1 MGKEE
6 MVIKMKK
13 LTAVALCLLMGF
25 LFFGC
30 GKQTQ
35 RSETDEIN
43 ALKETYPE
51 YFDLSTSKGL
61 EVYVWQIVPN
71 SYSFGVLPGT
81 NREKTY
87 EELLRLK
94 GVSAEEML
102 VILSSYDI
110 DEDNIFI
117 IPWQNPV
124 SSYIP
129 EYWIRQKDEDPAS
142 VEKRQRAYLDGIRNM
157 LFAAPDT
164 MTE

>member
-1 MGKEE
+1 MKETKA
-6 MVIKMKK
+6 M
-13 LTAVALCLLMGF
+13 TLCLIMIL
-25 LFFGC
+25 LLFGC

-35 RSETDEIN
+35 ISEMKNDEMN
-43 ALKETYPE
+43 DLKEKYPE

-87 EELLRLK
+87 EELFSLK
-94 GVSAEEML
+94 GASPEEMRA
-102 VILSSYDI
+102 ILSSYDI
-110 DEDNIFI
+110 DEDDVII

-129 EYWIRQKDEDPAS
+129 EYWIRWEDEDPAS
-142 VEKRQRAYLDGIRNM
+142 AEKRQQAYLDGIRNM
-157 LFAAPDT
+157 LFAVPDT
-164 MTE
+164 ET